1 MEDDGPSSDVPSRS
15 SMSSTYSSSSS
26 CNSAPVLHGGSVQ
39 HHHPPRR
46 STAPNNDSDQNV
58 RVVARIRPLSSK
70 EICENSAES
79 IVAHPMIATVRVSA
93 SSTSDAASKKFEFD
107 SVLGP
112 SSTQEEVYRQTC
124 ADMIPSS
131 VFKGFNATM

>member
-15 SMSSTYSSSSS
+15 SMSST
-26 CNSAPVLHGGSVQ
+26 Q

-46 STAPNNDSDQNV
+46 STAAPIVTTNNNDSDQNV
-58 RVVARIRPLSSK
+58 RVVARIRPLSAK
-70 EICENSAES
+70 EISENSAES
-79 IVAHPMIATVRVSA
+79 IVAHPTIATVRVSA

>member
-15 SMSSTYSSSSS
+15 SISSYSSSSS
-26 CNSAPVLHGGSVQ
+26 CNSAIV
-39 HHHPPRR
+39 
-46 STAPNNDSDQNV
+46 TTNNNDNDQNV
-58 RVVARIRPLSSK
+58 RVVARIRPLSAK
-70 EICENSAES
+70 EIGENSAES
-79 IVAHPMIATVRVSA
+79 IVAHPTIATVRVSA
-93 SSTSDAASKKFEFD
+93 STTSDASKKFEFD

>member
-15 SMSSTYSSSSS
+15 SISSYSSSSS
-26 CNSAPVLHGGSVQ
+26 CNSAPVLHGGS
-39 HHHPPRR
+39 
-46 STAPNNDSDQNV
+46 TAPIVTTNNNDNDQNV
-58 RVVARIRPLSSK
+58 RVVARIRPLSAK
-70 EICENSAES
+70 EISENSAES
-79 IVAHPMIATVRVSA
+79 IVAHPTIATVRVSA